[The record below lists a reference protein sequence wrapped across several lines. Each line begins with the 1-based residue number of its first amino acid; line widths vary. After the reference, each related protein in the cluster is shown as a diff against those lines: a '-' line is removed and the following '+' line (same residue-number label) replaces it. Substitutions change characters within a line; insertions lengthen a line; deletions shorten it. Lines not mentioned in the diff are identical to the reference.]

1 MKNLL
6 YIISMAI
13 LLAACTND
21 IENDAIQTDILT
33 LTVGD
38 FPAFGEDAATRA
50 IGTTDAD
57 GKSAWEAGD
66 QLLVSVT
73 CSSAEPQY
81 AVMNYDGS
89 TWTTTPTLKQTSA
102 TYTVTAWYAPAYE
115 WDTTNG
121 TLKLQ
126 DEQQAGLDEYIC
138 STGNNSP
145 DITFMSSG
153 RNYSRLRIASTSST
167 QLSVSLTGFTPAGST
182 ASTDNTY
189 TLTTDSK
196 GNAYLYGTW
205 TINSN
210 LQVTAQYSA
219 STTTELYN
227 KALSHASANGQSFA
241 ANAIPTSEQASNYDS
256 LGDGSEEYPYVL
268 LNATQLISLSNKS
281 KDNQNITEH
290 FKLGA
295 DITLTESWTPITTVD
310 EHGYGSQFL
319 GTFDGDGHT
328 IFGLKFNLSDYIAG
342 LFGMIGTSG
351 VVKNV
356 KLKDCNISV
365 SSPGQI
371 CGGIAGVNYG
381 TIENCHII
389 GGKITSE
396 SDAGGLAG
404 ICWYG
409 DGAPRIVACSNSA
422 AITGTYRMGGIVG
435 WGREGSLIGCCNT
448 GIVAGNSNMTVGG
461 IVGIRDFSH
470 LTACYFSAGNDNGYG
485 TQITNNDWSSA
496 ITDMNNALQE
506 AGYDYQWVLENGQ
519 PVINTP

>member
-205 TINSN
+205 TKNSN

-219 STTTELYN
+219 SATTPLYN

-241 ANAIPTSEQASNYDS
+241 ANAIPTSEQASNYNS
-256 LGDGSEEYPYVL
+256 LGDGSEAYPYVL
-268 LNATQLISLSNKS
+268 LNATQLTSLSTKS
-281 KDNQNITEH
+281 QDNQNITEH

-310 EHGYGSQFL
+310 EHGNGNQFL

-328 IFGLKFNLSDYIAG
+328 ISELEFNLSDYIAG

-356 KLKDCNISV
+356 KLKDCNMSV
-365 SSPGQI
+365 SGQV
-371 CGGIAGVNYG
+371 CGGIAGVNSG

-389 GGKITSE
+389 SGKIKSAF
-396 SDAGGLAG
+396 DAGGLAG
-404 ICWYG
+404 CWYG

-422 AITGTYRMGGIVG
+422 AITGTYRVGGIVG

-448 GIVAGNSNMTVGG
+448 GTVTGNSNMTVGG

-485 TQITNNDWSSA
+485 TQIMNNDWSSA

>member
-21 IENDAIQTDILT
+21 IENDAIQTGTLT

-50 IGTTDAD
+50 IGTTDAG

-73 CSSAEPQY
+73 CSSDEPQY
-81 AVMNYDGS
+81 AVMSYDGS
-89 TWTTTPTLKQTSA
+89 TWITTPTLKQTYAS
-102 TYTVTAWYAPAYE
+102 YTVTAWYAPAYQ
-115 WDTTNG
+115 WSTTNDG
-121 TLKLQ
+121 TLALR
-126 DEQQAGLDEYIC
+126 DGEQAGLDECIMAT
-138 STGNNSP
+138 SNSSP
-145 DITFMSSG
+145 NITFTS
-153 RNYSRLRIASTSST
+153 REYSRLRIASTSST
-167 QLSVSLTGFTPAGST
+167 QLSVSLTNFTPAGS
-182 ASTDNTY
+182 SISSDNSY

-205 TINSN
+205 TTNSN

-219 STTTELYN
+219 STTTGLYN

-241 ANAIPTSEQASNYDS
+241 ANAIPTSEQASNYGS
-256 LGDGSEEYPYVL
+256 LGDGSEAYPYVL

-281 KDNQNITEH
+281 KYNQNITEH

-295 DITLTESWTPITTVD
+295 DITLTEPWTPITTVD
-310 EHGYGSQFL
+310 EHGDGSQFL

-328 IFGLKFNLSDYIAG
+328 ISGLEFNLSDYIAG

-356 KLKDCNISV
+356 KLKDCNMSV

-371 CGGIAGVNYG
+371 CGGIAGVNSG

-389 GGKITSE
+389 GGKIASAF
-396 SDAGGLAG
+396 DAGGLAG
-404 ICWYG
+404 ICWYS

-422 AITGTYRMGGIVG
+422 AITGTYRVGGIVG

-448 GIVAGNSNMTVGG
+448 GTVTGNSNMTVGG
-461 IVGIRDFSH
+461 IVGIIDFSH

-519 PVINTP
+519 PVINNP

>member
-1 MKNLL
+1 
-6 YIISMAI
+6 MAI

-50 IGTTDAD
+50 IGTTDAG

-73 CSSAEPQY
+73 CSSGEPQY

-89 TWTTTPTLKQTSA
+89 TWITTPTLKQTYAS
-102 TYTVTAWYAPAYE
+102 YTVTAWYAPAYQ
-115 WDTTNG
+115 WSTTNDG
-121 TLKLQ
+121 TLALR
-126 DEQQAGLDEYIC
+126 DGEQAGLDECIMAT
-138 STGNNSP
+138 SNSSP
-145 DITFMSSG
+145 NITFTS
-153 RNYSRLRIASTSST
+153 REYSRLRIASTSST
-167 QLSVSLTGFTPAGST
+167 QLSVSLTNFTPAGS
-182 ASTDNTY
+182 SISSDNSY

-205 TINSN
+205 TTNSN

-219 STTTELYN
+219 STTTGLYN

-241 ANAIPTSEQASNYDS
+241 ANAIPTSEQASNYGS
-256 LGDGSEEYPYVL
+256 LGDGSEAYPYVL
-268 LNATQLISLSNKS
+268 LNATQLISLSTKS
-281 KDNQNITEH
+281 QDNQNITEH

-310 EHGYGSQFL
+310 EHGNGNQFL

-328 IFGLKFNLSDYIAG
+328 ISELEFNLSDYIAG

-356 KLKDCNISV
+356 KLKDCNMSV
-365 SSPGQI
+365 SGQV

-389 GGKITSE
+389 GGTITSE
-396 SDAGGLAG
+396 FDAGGLAG
-404 ICWYG
+404 VCLY
-409 DGAPRIVACSNSA
+409 GAPRIVACSNSA
-422 AITGTYRMGGIVG
+422 DITGSDRVGGIVG
-435 WGREGSLIGCCNT
+435 VVWDGSLIGCCNT
-448 GIVAGNSNMTVGG
+448 GTVTGNSNMTGG
-461 IVGIRDFSH
+461 IVGTDYSQ

-519 PVINTP
+519 PVINNP

>member
-1 MKNLL
+1 
-6 YIISMAI
+6 MAI

-50 IGTTDAD
+50 IGTTDAG

-73 CSSAEPQY
+73 CSSDKPQY

-89 TWTTTPTLKQTSA
+89 TWITTPTLKQTYAS
-102 TYTVTAWYAPAYE
+102 YTVTAWYAPAYQ
-115 WDTTNG
+115 WSTTNDG
-121 TLKLQ
+121 TLALR
-126 DEQQAGLDEYIC
+126 DGEQAGLDECIMAT
-138 STGNNSP
+138 SNSSP
-145 DITFMSSG
+145 NITFTS
-153 RNYSRLRIASTSST
+153 REYSRLRIASTSST
-167 QLSVSLTGFTPAGST
+167 QLSVSLTDFTPAGST
-182 ASTDNTY
+182 TSGSNNY

-205 TINSN
+205 TKNSN

-219 STTTELYN
+219 SATTPLYN

-241 ANAIPTSEQASNYDS
+241 ANAIPTSEQTSNYNS
-256 LGDGSEEYPYVL
+256 LGDGSEAYPYVL
-268 LNATQLISLSNKS
+268 LNATQLTSLSNKS

-295 DITLTESWTPITTVD
+295 DITLTEPWTPITTVD
-310 EHGYGSQFL
+310 ENGYGSQFM

-328 IFGLKFNLSDYIAG
+328 IFGLEFNLSDYIAG
-342 LFGMIGTSG
+342 LFGMIGSSG

-356 KLKDCNISV
+356 KLKDCDMSV
-365 SSPGQI
+365 SGQV

-389 GGKITSE
+389 GGTITSAF
-396 SDAGGLAG
+396 DAGGLAG
-404 ICWYG
+404 HCLY
-409 DGAPRIVACSNSA
+409 GAPRIVACSNSA
-422 AITGTYRMGGIVG
+422 DITGSDSVGGIVG
-435 WGREGSLIGCCNT
+435 VVWDGSLIGCCNT
-448 GIVAGNSNMTVGG
+448 GTVTGNNNMTVGG
-461 IVGIRDFSH
+461 IVGTVYSQ
-470 LTACYFSAGNDNGYG
+470 LTACYFSAGNDNGFG

-519 PVINTP
+519 PVINNP

>member
-1 MKNLL
+1 
-6 YIISMAI
+6 MAI

-21 IENDAIQTDILT
+21 IENDAIQTGILT

-50 IGTTDAD
+50 IGTTDAG

-73 CSSAEPQY
+73 CSSDEPQY
-81 AVMNYDGS
+81 AVMSYDGS
-89 TWTTTPTLKQTSA
+89 TWITTPTLKQTYAS
-102 TYTVTAWYAPAYE
+102 YTVTAWYAPAYQ
-115 WDTTNG
+115 WSTTNDG
-121 TLKLQ
+121 TLALR
-126 DEQQAGLDEYIC
+126 DGEQAGLDECIMAT
-138 STGNNSP
+138 SNSSP
-145 DITFMSSG
+145 NITFTS
-153 RNYSRLRIASTSST
+153 REYSRLRIASTSST
-167 QLSVSLTGFTPAGST
+167 QLSVSLTNFTPAGS
-182 ASTDNTY
+182 SISSDNSY

-205 TINSN
+205 TTNSN

-219 STTTELYN
+219 STTTGLYN

-241 ANAIPTSEQASNYDS
+241 ANAIPTSEQASNYGS
-256 LGDGSEEYPYVL
+256 LGDGSEAYPYVL

-281 KDNQNITEH
+281 KYNQNITEH

-295 DITLTESWTPITTVD
+295 DITLTEPWTPITTVD
-310 EHGYGSQFL
+310 EHGDGSQFL

-328 IFGLKFNLSDYIAG
+328 ISGLEFNLSDYIAG

-356 KLKDCNISV
+356 KLKDCNMSV

-371 CGGIAGVNYG
+371 CGGIAGVNSG

-389 GGKITSE
+389 GGKIASAF
-396 SDAGGLAG
+396 DAGGLAG

-409 DGAPRIVACSNSA
+409 DGARA
-422 AITGTYRMGGIVG
+422 
-435 WGREGSLIGCCNT
+435 
-448 GIVAGNSNMTVGG
+448 
-461 IVGIRDFSH
+461 
-470 LTACYFSAGNDNGYG
+470 
-485 TQITNNDWSSA
+485 
-496 ITDMNNALQE
+496 
-506 AGYDYQWVLENGQ
+506 
-519 PVINTP
+519 